1 MTCPVG
7 QEEYEFAFA
16 VARAMMRDVPAI
28 EAEDIAIEAT
38 EKALTRFVATFQP
51 AKGRWQTFLYSLTK
65 TEAKRALWRWR
76 RKHHQIEAQEAK
88 TFEELPIDLPA
99 DLKSIAEA
107 RLAGE
112 TWGAIR
118 ERLKIP
124 RRRFERLKRDLRR
137 FLEEG
142 V

>member
-1 MTCPVG
+1 MTAPIG
-7 QEEYEFAFA
+7 QQEYDYAMA
-16 VARAMMRDVPAI
+16 VARAMMRDVEEV

-38 EKALTRFVATFQP
+38 EKALMRFAQHYQP
-51 AKGRWQTFLYSLTK
+51 AKGKWQTFLFSLAK

-76 RKHHQIEAQEAK
+76 KKHHPIEAREAS
-88 TFEELPIDLPA
+88 EMGEVPVDLPP
-99 DLKSIAEA
+99 DLKPIAEA

-124 RRRFERLKRDLRR
+124 RRRFDRLKRDLRR

>member
-1 MTCPVG
+1 MTAPIG
-7 QEEYEFAFA
+7 QQEYDFAMS
-16 VARAMMRDVPAI
+16 VARAMMRDVADCEAEDLAI
-28 EAEDIAIEAT
+28 EAV
-38 EKALTRFVATFQP
+38 EKALMRFAQCYSPTQG
-51 AKGRWQTFLYSLTK
+51 KWQTFLFSLAR

-76 RKHHQIEAQEAK
+76 KKHHPIEAREAS
-88 TFEELPIDLPA
+88 EMGEMPIDLPP
-99 DLKSIAEA
+99 DIKPIAEA

-118 ERLKIP
+118 ERLGIP
-124 RRRFERLKRDLRR
+124 RRRFDRLKRDLRR